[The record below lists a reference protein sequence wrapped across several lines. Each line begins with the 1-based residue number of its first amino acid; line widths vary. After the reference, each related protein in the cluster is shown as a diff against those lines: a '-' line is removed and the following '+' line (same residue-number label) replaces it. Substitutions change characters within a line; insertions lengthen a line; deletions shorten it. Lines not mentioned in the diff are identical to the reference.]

1 MRGLLRPQYR
11 NVDEF
16 QRSSAYQDTTPL
28 AIEQAR
34 AYLAQKQYGESKN
47 DVNRAFTLAKQ
58 DEEARKK
65 KEDLLRNFKR
75 LTL

>member
-1 MRGLLRPQYR
+1 MA
-11 NVDEF
+11 V
-16 QRSSAYQDTTPL
+16 
-28 AIEQAR
+28 EQAR
-34 AYLAQKQYGESKN
+34 AYLAQKNYSESKN

-65 KEDLLRNFKR
+65 KEELMRNFKK